1 MLFNEVY
8 GSYYNVIA
16 GILAEAVRGEL
27 SKERIRK
34 IIEGKGYLESG
45 ISVPK
50 ALEKGKWPLIRKD
63 YTTPVRHIPTLPLT
77 TMQKQWMK
85 AVCQDPR
92 VRLFDPPLQDLEDV
106 EPLFEPDF
114 FVWFDRHSD
123 RDPYEDS
130 LYKEHFR
137 MVLLALRENRRL
149 RIRYRGRKY
158 RHDQLYIP
166 EKLEYSSKD
175 DKFRLIAH
183 SSRGTLY
190 MIRLASIREISL
202 AEKVTPGEKQTA
214 VRKDAAVRKETVV
227 LELVDERNALERAM
241 IHFSDFEKETEKLD
255 DTHYRITLRY
265 RKGDETEILIRVLS
279 FGSKVRVSSPNSFIS
294 LIKERLQM
302 QKRFKSCGP

>member
-16 GILAEAVRGEL
+16 GILSEAVRGEL

-34 IIEGKGYLESG
+34 IIEEKGYLESG

-183 SSRGTLY
+183 SSRGTPY
-190 MIRLASIREISL
+190 MIRLASIREVSL
-202 AEKVTPGEKQTA
+202 AEKVTAGEKQTA
-214 VRKDAAVRKETVV
+214 VRKEAAVLKETVV
-227 LELVDERNALERAM
+227 LERRPWSWSWWM
-241 IHFSDFEKETEKLD
+241 KET
-255 DTHYRITLRY
+255 RW
-265 RKGDETEILIRVLS
+265 S
-279 FGSKVRVSSPNSFIS
+279 
-294 LIKERLQM
+294 
-302 QKRFKSCGP
+302 GP